1 MNDTIISGIEAIQ
14 AMMAPALGISAT
26 ALLLLSMHNR
36 FSAAINRIRLLTEE
50 RRRYHIK
57 ISENSETGA
66 YEQFRYSSISSQ
78 ILMITLRCKELR
90 NAILFMMGSILLF
103 VISSLLIGV
112 NIFFSSVVLRVFP
125 LVFFSIGMIMVLMGI
140 IYSAKDIIN
149 SYKVTEIEV
158 KGDI

>member
-26 ALLLLSMHNR
+26 ALLLLNMHNR
-36 FSAAINRIRLLTEE
+36 FSSTINRIRILTEE
-50 RRRYHIK
+50 RRRYYIK
-57 ISENSETGA
+57 VSNNEESGT

-78 ILMITLRCKELR
+78 ITMLTIRCKELR

-112 NIFFSSVVLRVFP
+112 NMFFSSVIFRMFP
-125 LVFFSIGMIMVLMGI
+125 LVFFSVGMILVLVGI
-140 IYSAKDIIN
+140 IYSAKDVIN

>member
-78 ILMITLRCKELR
+78 ILMITVRCKELR

-112 NIFFSSVVLRVFP
+112 NMFFSSEVFRMFP
-125 LVFFSIGMIMVLMGI
+125 LVFFSVGMIMVLMGI

-149 SYKVTEIEV
+149 SYRVTEIEV

>member
-26 ALLLLSMHNR
+26 ALLLLNMHNR
-36 FSAAINRIRLLTEE
+36 YSSIINRIRILTEE
-50 RRRYHIK
+50 RRRYYIK
-57 ISENSETGA
+57 VSNNEESGT
-66 YEQFRYSSISSQ
+66 YEKFRYSSISSQ
-78 ILMITLRCKELR
+78 ITMLTIRCKELR

-112 NIFFSSVVLRVFP
+112 NMFFSSVVFRMFP
-125 LVFFSIGMIMVLMGI
+125 LVFFSVGMIMVMVGI
-140 IYSAKDIIN
+140 IYSAKDVIN